1 MTISSIKSAALSGAL
16 LSVFA
21 VPAGVQAQSAT
32 GTDTGGIQ
40 LTFGVTFRLEAQDNR
55 GLSVINEQSS
65 FEAAT
70 DLSFGLLTET
80 RTQRFAFDMGG
91 SLRTLNTDLDV
102 AKADGFVNPFAALS
116 YDISNASSRF
126 GISAR
131 ISESDLSGSETILDD
146 DGFEIISDGTATR
159 RTSRAEI
166 SYDWGDDRRFGWGVF
181 ARYLGTDYRGGTV
194 QNTAGE
200 AVNDSTRLTYGARA
214 RFDISEATTLTSTL
228 SHQTYEEDGVA
239 GTRETLAFDNALTVD
254 RPLGPVTFNF
264 GITDTEE
271 GQRVALSAGRSY
283 ETPTGTFNGA
293 LGVTRAASGGTF
305 LTANLGYNHPLP
317 RGALNFG
324 LVRSVSSSNTEDTE
338 RVNTQ
343 LNFGYTQELTPI
355 SGISLAINWADT
367 ETVSTGL
374 GTSTTTLSATYRHEL
389 TPDWDL
395 NAGYR
400 HNLRNDDTTGR
411 ARNNTLFIEMSRAF
425 VTSF

>member
-1 MTISSIKSAALSGAL
+1 MTISSIRSAALSGAL

-21 VPAGVQAQSAT
+21 VPAGVQAQSAD

-40 LTFGVTFRLEAQDNR
+40 LTFGVTFRLETQDNR
-55 GLSVINEQSS
+55 GLSVATERSS

-80 RTQRFAFDMGG
+80 RSQRFAFDLGG
-91 SLRTLNTDLDV
+91 TLRALDTDLNV
-102 AKADGFVNPFAALS
+102 ARGSGFVNPFGSLS
-116 YDISNASSRF
+116 YDINNASSRF

-131 ISESDLSGSETILDD
+131 INESDLSGSNTVLDD
-146 DGFEIISDGTATR
+146 DGFEVISDGTATR
-159 RTSRAEI
+159 RINRAEI

-200 AVNDSTRLTYGARA
+200 TVNDNTRLTFGARA
-214 RFDISEATTLTSTL
+214 RFDLSEAATLTSTL
-228 SHQTYEEDGVA
+228 SHQTYEEDGVV
-239 GTRETLAFDNALTVD
+239 GSRETLAFDNRLVLD
-254 RPLGPVTFNF
+254 RPLGSVNFNF

-271 GQRVALSAGRSY
+271 GQRVALSAGRRY

-324 LVRSVSSSNTEDTE
+324 LARSVGSNNTEDTE
-338 RVNTQ
+338 RVNTR
-343 LNFGYTQELTPI
+343 LTFGYTQELTPI
-355 SGISLAINWADT
+355 SGISLDINWSDT

-389 TPDWDL
+389 TRDWDL

-400 HNLRNDDTTGR
+400 HNLRNDDITGS

-425 VTSF
+425 VTRF